1 MLMGSKMNT
10 FKSKKHRFGLLPS
23 ILFLFVLP
31 IFGIGAFWQVQSATA
46 SNSKIIRASDTAI
59 LDPVLWKKYAPAT
72 YGLPDVIAG
81 YRVIGIT
88 SHENTPCLPE
98 GYKQIVLEVPEAR
111 AGTSDEMIKGFDMAA
126 VERDMSLYSD
136 AIWSYVLGGTF
147 LPAPPILL
155 TRARFV
161 IGSEDWNALIQQ
173 TGCYRTDAFKIPAL
187 TSDS

>member
-1 MLMGSKMNT
+1 MNT

-31 IFGIGAFWQVQSATA
+31 IFGIGAFWQVYSTPA
-46 SNSKIIRASDTAI
+46 STGKFIQASEKAI

-98 GYKQIVLEVPEAR
+98 GYKQVVLEVPEAR
-111 AGTSDEMIKGFDMAA
+111 AGTSDEMIKGFDMTA
-126 VERDMSLYSD
+126 VEQEISQFSD
-136 AIWSYVLGGTF
+136 AQWSYMLVGTF

-155 TRARFV
+155 RRAQFV
-161 IGSEDWNALIQQ
+161 IGNKDWNALIQQ